1 MMLNLFFQMLPFDPI
16 KNVRKPNITYIC
28 VRIREQEMLGC
39 LMFERR
45 SKGKIG
51 RKRVKNI
58 LLLIRK
64 SFGKYQARI

>member
-45 SKGKIG
+45 SKEKIG